1 MSNKKKYIEEEALI
15 VKHSG
20 EIPEVVLHGSV
31 FFLTTDPDGP
41 RIHLET
47 TDLRYLKKIV
57 VERYCEIIRRD
68 LDPANRDKTIYRGL
82 ARSYAN
88 WNRLNNFC
96 DKENFET
103 GPIQSEIAAQL
114 MDFMINEINEV
125 QAGTRT
131 SCINLSVEFLR
142 NFFMALGV
150 SIQNLPTGWERLCV
164 SDKP

>member
-1 MSNKKKYIEEEALI
+1 MDNKKRYLEEEALI
-15 VKHSG
+15 VRHSG
-20 EIPEVVLHGSV
+20 EIPEVALHGSLY
-31 FFLTTDPDGP
+31 FLTTDPDGP
-41 RIHLET
+41 RIQLGT
-47 TDLRYLKKIV
+47 TDLHYLKKMV

-88 WNRLNNFC
+88 WNRLINFC
-96 DKENFET
+96 DTENFST
-103 GPIQSEIAAQL
+103 KSIQCEIAAQL
-114 MDFMINEINEV
+114 MDFMFNEV
-125 QAGTRT
+125 NEVHAGTRT